1 MNHSELI
8 VCQNHQ
14 TARSRYKKNNSI
26 EKSFFPAEGT
36 KFSKPKKSM
45 GDSSPYTQ
53 STKKFINQNL
63 ERLNEYFTEFAS
75 KLINKENI
83 AFDQT
88 KLATIIPEQE
98 SDGAFVIKHTTF
110 TEVNKFISELRN
122 DC

>member
-1 MNHSELI
+1 
-8 VCQNHQ
+8 
-14 TARSRYKKNNSI
+14 
-26 EKSFFPAEGT
+26 
-36 KFSKPKKSM
+36 M
-45 GDSSPYTQ
+45 GDSSRYTQ
-53 STKKFINQNL
+53 STKKFINQNP

-88 KLATIIPEQE
+88 KLATIISEQE

>member
-1 MNHSELI
+1 
-8 VCQNHQ
+8 
-14 TARSRYKKNNSI
+14 
-26 EKSFFPAEGT
+26 
-36 KFSKPKKSM
+36 M

-110 TEVNKFISELRN
+110 TEVNKLISELRN